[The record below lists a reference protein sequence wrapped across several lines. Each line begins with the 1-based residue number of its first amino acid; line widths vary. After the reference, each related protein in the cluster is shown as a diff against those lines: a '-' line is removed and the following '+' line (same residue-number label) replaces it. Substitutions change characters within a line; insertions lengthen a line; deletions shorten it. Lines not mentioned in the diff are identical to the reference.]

1 MDCETGACPA
11 CAPGVP
17 AKPKQAPPPE
27 KKPDGRRGRRATF
40 DVDHAARLYRSG
52 MNLRDV
58 AEKVGSSAPTVR
70 RAIVEAGVALRPKG
84 RQAAPSSEPWPE
96 DDEFQGATPDR

>member
-1 MDCETGACPA
+1 
-11 CAPGVP
+11 
-17 AKPKQAPPPE
+17 
-27 KKPDGRRGRRATF
+27 
-40 DVDHAARLYRSG
+40 